1 LAFAARAGYEIA
13 QEFVDDGVSGK
24 TYHMHAR
31 PAGKLLI
38 AALLGNGVRVVI
50 CDKGSRIGRQ
60 QHTFWSFIGM
70 ARDNGIVVLD
80 SKGTNLCESVQGGM
94 NAIMAEM
101 EYDQTVSRLARGK
114 KHWREQGRR
123 VEGRWPFGAHPSH
136 DYDSER
142 ETVRRIT
149 DWKAQGVSNCQIV
162 RNLAAEGVQTRYGK
176 AFTASTITRILEKVQ
191 KGTKDAVQGPSKE
204 SSVGTEKTE

>member
-1 LAFAARAGYEIA
+1 MTKAFAYYRTSSDDGSDKAGIPGQRLDCLAFAARAGYEIA

-80 SKGTNLCESVQGGM
+80 SKG
-94 NAIMAEM
+94 
-101 EYDQTVSRLARGK
+101 
-114 KHWREQGRR
+114 
-123 VEGRWPFGAHPSH
+123 
-136 DYDSER
+136 
-142 ETVRRIT
+142 
-149 DWKAQGVSNCQIV
+149 
-162 RNLAAEGVQTRYGK
+162 
-176 AFTASTITRILEKVQ
+176 
-191 KGTKDAVQGPSKE
+191 
-204 SSVGTEKTE
+204 